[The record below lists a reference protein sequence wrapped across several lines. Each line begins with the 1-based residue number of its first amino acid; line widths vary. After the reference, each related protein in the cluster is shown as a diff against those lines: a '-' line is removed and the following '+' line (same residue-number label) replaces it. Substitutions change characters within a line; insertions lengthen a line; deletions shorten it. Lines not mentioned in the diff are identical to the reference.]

1 MALLYRLAA
10 VVVNATLW
18 GGGELAAGLV
28 QDWLGDPAGRLP
40 EALIGAADD
49 TRQVLELALQRQAGT
64 PAAGWLGRL
73 RIKAEHRALANAIAD
88 FLDTQPLILPDPD
101 QARAALAELRSAPG
115 QALLA
120 LDRAEIGP
128 ERFQGIARYAD
139 SLALIAAAQAAMAA
153 LADGLAGDCPNL
165 AAVLRAQPQDQPPL
179 LVLAYAYCLRRR
191 IEGDPDLARGLQFEQ
206 LDALTAGLAGIG
218 ATVARIETGILALLK
233 QYGAAQGP
241 VRSGLT
247 SVIRDPADL
256 AAVHS
261 LLEQVR
267 RLPEPERKR
276 YLALIGNAGKLAQGI
291 GDFGEAQALFV
302 EVADRASAGAE
313 TSAEAEAR
321 YNAYQAA
328 LAAKDWDAALDHL
341 RRAAE
346 LDPDRFAPFSF
357 HDYPPERILGAG
369 GFGAAF
375 LCRPLIGKPAVI
387 KTLHND
393 PHRRALREGQLL
405 AGIDHPNVIRVTD
418 VRYAW
423 RDRRPYLV
431 MEYFEGSQGL
441 DRYVETQGCLTPAR
455 VRELGLALAGALA
468 AAHAQGILH
477 RDVKPANVLIRD
489 GGDCLVKLID
499 FGLAAQLSQAQEDP
513 DPGAPVGTHDF
524 SAPEARGQRRGAPV
538 DARSDLY
545 SLGATL
551 SWCLCLE
558 SRPGREHWTALERE
572 DPELA
577 DILAKCLCSR
587 PDDRWPGAAALVEAL
602 SAAVRRDTD
611 AWTAAEAAAGIP
623 AYSAYLAAA
632 APVRRHTDQARARIE
647 TLKRA
652 ESEHARQQESHRAE
666 LERDDAAWAQ
676 ARAADSVAAY
686 RAYLAAESPWRAHT
700 DEALAAIEGL
710 LLRERDDG
718 DWQEARHRGTVAALR
733 DYLADETLPRI
744 HAREAQ
750 ALVERIESEAA
761 KHRDEQA
768 WTLARSQDSIAAYRG
783 YLGTADL
790 LHAHA
795 EQARTRIGELE
806 RRTVQ
811 GRSTI
816 WVWTAVAL
824 GALAIGLGAYRLFG
838 RDPTPIP
845 APAPPVAAAPTPI
858 APPVAVAVPTPS
870 PPTPAAQ
877 PIPQPP
883 ASPPMV
889 QDRLPFEPEMVRI
902 PAGRFLMGSPADE
915 PGRASDEGPQHE
927 VAVPAF
933 ALGKTEV
940 TFDQWDACVAD
951 GGCTHKP
958 NDYGWGRGQR
968 PVIDVSWDDA
978 QQYIAWLSRK
988 TGRPW
993 RLPTEAEWEYA
1004 ARAGTATAYFWGND
1018 ANQGCAYANGH
1029 DETGKRVNQY
1039 SWDNLQC
1046 DDGEAHTSTVGSYR
1060 PNAFGLYDMSG
1071 NVWEWVQDSYH
1082 SGGDYGGAPA
1092 DGSAWEDASGEG
1104 RVLRGGSWLYG
1115 AQGLRSACRDRR
1127 APGRRSHYRGFR
1139 LALGSE
1145 LGSAAAGK

>member
-18 GGGELAAGLV
+18 GGGELATGMV

-40 EALIGAADD
+40 EALIGAAQD

-64 PAAGWLGRL
+64 PVAGWLGRL
-73 RIKAEHRALANAIAD
+73 GIKAEHRALANAIAD

-120 LDRAEIGP
+120 LDRTEIGP

-139 SLALIAAAQAAMAA
+139 SRALIAAAQAAMAT

-328 LAAKDWDAALDHL
+328 LAAKDWDAALGHL

-441 DRYVETQGCLTPAR
+441 DRFVETQGCLTPAR
-455 VRELGLALAGALA
+455 VRELGLALACALA

-499 FGLAAQLSQAQEDP
+499 FGLAAQVSQAQEDP

-558 SRPGREHWTALERE
+558 SRPGREHWAALERE

-577 DILAKCLCSR
+577 DILAKCLSSK
-587 PDDRWPGAAALVEAL
+587 PDDRWASAAALVEAL
-602 SAAVRRDTD
+602 SAAVRRDTE

-632 APVRRHTDQARARIE
+632 APVRRHADQARARIE
-647 TLKRA
+647 TLERA
-652 ESEHARQQESHRAE
+652 ESERARQQESHRAE
-666 LERDDAAWAQ
+666 IERDDAAWAQ

-710 LLRERDDG
+710 ILRERDDG
-718 DWQEARHRGTVAALR
+718 AWHEARHRGTVAALR
-733 DYLADETLPRI
+733 AYLADETLPRA

-750 ALVERIESEAA
+750 ALVERIQSEAA

-768 WTLARSQDSIAAYRG
+768 WALARSQDSIAAYQG
-783 YLGTADL
+783 YLETADL

-795 EQARTRIGELE
+795 EQARARIGELE
-806 RRTVQ
+806 RRT
-811 GRSTI
+811 GRSHRR
-816 WVWTAVAL
+816 VWTAVAL
-824 GALAIGLGAYRLFG
+824 GALAIGLGAYLVHG
-838 RDPTPIP
+838 SAP
-845 APAPPVAAAPTPI
+845 APAPPDAAAPTPI
-858 APPVAVAVPTPS
+858 APPVAPAVPAPS

-877 PIPQPP
+877 PTPQPP
-883 ASPPMV
+883 ASPPVV
-889 QDRLPFEPEMVRI
+889 QGRQPFEPEMVRI
-902 PAGRFLMGSPADE
+902 PAGRFLMGSPTDE
-915 PGRASDEGPQHE
+915 AGHESDEGPQHE

-933 ALGKTEV
+933 ELGKTEV

-958 NDYGWGRGQR
+958 DHYGMGRGRR

-978 QQYIAWLSRK
+978 QQYVAWLSRK
-988 TGRPW
+988 TGRTW

-1004 ARAGTATAYFWGND
+1004 ARAGTGTAHFWGND
-1018 ANQGCAYANGH
+1018 ANRGCAYANGY
-1029 DETGKRVNQY
+1029 DETGKRVNQD
-1039 SWDNLQC
+1039 SRDNLQC
-1046 DDGEAHTSTVGSYR
+1046 DDGKAHTSTVGSYR

-1071 NVWEWVQDSYH
+1071 NVWEWVQDRYQP
-1082 SGGDYGGAPA
+1082 GGNYRGAPA
-1092 DGSAWEDASGEG
+1092 DGSAWEDASGG
-1104 RVLRGGSWLYG
+1104 RRVVRGGSWFGG
-1115 AQGLRSACRDRR
+1115 ARYLRSASRDHSDPVNRYHR
-1127 APGRRSHYRGFR
+1127 YGFR
-1139 LALGSE
+1139 LALGPE